1 MSSSTMHLVL
11 VTGMAGAGKS
21 IALRGLE
28 DAGYFCVDNLP
39 AELLQNLLDL
49 QRQQGRQR
57 VAIAIDARSVA
68 SLPAQQWCCF
78 AAVLLRC
85 QQ

>member
-39 AELLQNLLDL
+39 AELLQNLLD
-49 QRQQGRQR
+49 
-57 VAIAIDARSVA
+57 
-68 SLPAQQWCCF
+68 F
-78 AAVLLRC
+78 FFFHLLRRRKNRFK
-85 QQ
+85 

>member
-28 DAGYFCVDNLP
+28 DAGYFCVDNLMP
-39 AELLQNLLDL
+39 ELIPSFARICMDAVH
-49 QRQQGRQR
+49 GR
-57 VAIAIDARSVA
+57 DKVA
-68 SLPAQQWCCF
+68 SIPPS
-78 AAVLLRC
+78 VLYMEKWT
-85 QQ
+85 

>member
-39 AELLQNLLDL
+39 VNFLAWDFNSGFD
-49 QRQQGRQR
+49 
-57 VAIAIDARSVA
+57 RSMGTG
-68 SLPAQQWCCF
+68 CC
-78 AAVLLRC
+78 
-85 QQ
+85 